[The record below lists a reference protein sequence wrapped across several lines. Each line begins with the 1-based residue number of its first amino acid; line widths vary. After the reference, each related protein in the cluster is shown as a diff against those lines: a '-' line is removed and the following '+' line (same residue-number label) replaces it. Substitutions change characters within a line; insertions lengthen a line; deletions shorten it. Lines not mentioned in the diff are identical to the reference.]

1 MRQQVENGTYPD
13 IDIAFDGTTVTAV
26 TAKFTD
32 GRRVDVPLETLGE
45 AFGRT
50 AAKVFDWCLLDQQA
64 KDCFVFGRPLV
75 ERECVPSIKLLSMYY
90 DGVWQVWMD
99 ELGWGG
105 CRTISLDGGA
115 IRTAV
120 DELVTAVRR
129 ALDGLLEP

>member
-1 MRQQVENGTYPD
+1 MSEEVENASYPD
-13 IDIAFDGTTVTAV
+13 ISIAFEGSAV
-26 TAKFTD
+26 AAVAV
-32 GRRVDVPLETLGE
+32 VDKEGQIIYAPLDVLGE

-64 KDCFVFGRPLV
+64 KDCFVFGEPMI
-75 ERECVPSIKLLSMYY
+75 EREYVWVMRLISM
-90 DGVWQVWMD
+90 DHNGVWQVWMD
-99 ELGWGG
+99 ELCWGTR
-105 CRTISLDGGA
+105 RTISLDGGA

>member
-1 MRQQVENGTYPD
+1 MREQVENGTYPD
-13 IDIAFDGTTVTAV
+13 IEIAFDGSTVTAV

-64 KDCFVFGRPLV
+64 KDCFVFGEPMI
-75 ERECVPSIKLLSMYY
+75 EREYVWTMRLISMNHS
-90 DGVWQVWMD
+90 GVWQVWMD
-99 ELGWGG
+99 DLCWGTR
-105 CRTISLDGGA
+105 RTISLDGGA